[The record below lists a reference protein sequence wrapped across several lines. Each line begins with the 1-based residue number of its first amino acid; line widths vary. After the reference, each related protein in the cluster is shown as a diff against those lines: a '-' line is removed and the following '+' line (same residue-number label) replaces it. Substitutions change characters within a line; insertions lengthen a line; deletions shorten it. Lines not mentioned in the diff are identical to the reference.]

1 MNRII
6 GFPMRLLVFMIM
18 ILLVPSIQAQ
28 SLQFETGVAIGNVT
42 TKHSLGKAE
51 LHFNLL
57 KCYNFGQLGLD
68 FATGGNFIPGER
80 STLEGN
86 TETLSP
92 NDSKFS
98 SINVLYRRPIKK
110 AFFVEPRMGYAS
122 LFSFVHTD
130 DSRKITQPNFTMG
143 LGVGGYIGRF
153 TFSLRYQYYGKT
165 ASYQGA
171 RDNTVV
177 ISNPESFDLVLLRMS
192 YRFGLDRLFKLEPTS
207 NNCYFR

>member
-1 MNRII
+1 MSRLIVY
-6 GFPMRLLVFMIM
+6 PMRWLVCMFMM
-18 ILLVPSIQAQ
+18 ILVPSLQAQ
-28 SLQFETGVAIGNVT
+28 SQCLQIETGIAIGNVT

-51 LHFNLL
+51 FHFNLL

-80 STLEGN
+80 STFEGN

-98 SINVLYRRPIKK
+98 AVTFLSRLPIKK
-110 AFFVEPRMGYAS
+110 QFFVEPRLGYAS
-122 LFSFVHTD
+122 LFSLVHTD

-143 LGVGGYIGRF
+143 LGVGGYAGRF
-153 TFSLRYQYYGKT
+153 TFSFRYQYYGKT
-165 ASYQGA
+165 ASYQGT

-192 YRFGLDRLFKLEPTS
+192 YRFGLDNLFKSKEEQRS
-207 NNCYFR
+207 RR